1 MSLTDNVESKIK
13 ILYEPNILIDDFYSI
28 VYLLKS
34 NNIIKYD
41 KEPNNI
47 KFDKVSIDIDNK
59 KQDKIYI
66 YLYKETL
73 IFDALQI
80 NIKPREVINKLISY
94 LYNYSNSIY
103 MSQIKHK
110 GNIKLIINNFEY
122 LTKQKQQILTS
133 YIDEINIGHFLKQHN
148 KKIIPNVFDMSV
160 IFIISSITN
169 FVFTHYDIIINK
181 EFESIQYNREKE
193 RNINFITNETR
204 NMVRENILK
213 IQNIFETNNVN
224 NYSKI
229 RDILYNVKDVLWN
242 INSILCEYAD
252 YLINLLI
259 TKNIDNKY
267 TDLKFEFYKLIMIDE
282 NEIIDIHNIEVIL
295 LKLYNK
301 YLDYEN
307 RRIEE

>member
-13 ILYEPNILIDDFYSI
+13 ILYEPNILIDDFDSI

-133 YIDEINIGHFLKQHN
+133 YIDEINIGHFLKQHD
-148 KKIIPNVFDMSV
+148 KKIIPNVFDMCV

-193 RNINFITNETR
+193 LNINFITNETR

-213 IQNIFETNNVN
+213 IQNIFETNNIN

-252 YLINLLI
+252 YLINLL
-259 TKNIDNKY
+259 TKNINNKY

-301 YLDYEN
+301 YLYYEN

>member
-13 ILYEPNILIDDFYSI
+13 ILYEPNILIDDFDSI

-110 GNIKLIINNFEY
+110 GKIKLIINNFEY

-252 YLINLLI
+252 YLINLL
-259 TKNIDNKY
+259 TKNINNKY

>member
-181 EFESIQYNREKE
+181 EFKSIQYNREKE
-193 RNINFITNETR
+193 LNINFITNETR

>member
-1 MSLTDNVESKIK
+1 L
-13 ILYEPNILIDDFYSI
+13 
-28 VYLLKS
+28 
-34 NNIIKYD
+34 
-41 KEPNNI
+41 
-47 KFDKVSIDIDNK
+47 
-59 KQDKIYI
+59 
-66 YLYKETL
+66 
-73 IFDALQI
+73 
-80 NIKPREVINKLISY
+80 
-94 LYNYSNSIY
+94 
-103 MSQIKHK
+103 
-110 GNIKLIINNFEY
+110 
-122 LTKQKQQILTS
+122 
-133 YIDEINIGHFLKQHN
+133 
-148 KKIIPNVFDMSV
+148 
-160 IFIISSITN
+160 
-169 FVFTHYDIIINK
+169 THYDIIINK
-181 EFESIQYNREKE
+181 EFKSIQYNREKE
-193 RNINFITNETR
+193 LNINFITNETR

-229 RDILYNVKDVLWN
+229 REILYNLKDVLWN

-259 TKNIDNKY
+259 TKNIYNKY

>member
-110 GNIKLIINNFEY
+110 GKIKLIINNFEY

-181 EFESIQYNREKE
+181 EFKSIQYNREKE
-193 RNINFITNETR
+193 LNINFITNETR

>member
-181 EFESIQYNREKE
+181 EFKSIQYNREKE
-193 RNINFITNETR
+193 LNINFITNETR

-307 RRIEE
+307 RRIE

>member
-13 ILYEPNILIDDFYSI
+13 ILYEPNILIDDFDSI

-181 EFESIQYNREKE
+181 EFKSIQYNREKE
-193 RNINFITNETR
+193 LNINFITNETR

-307 RRIEE
+307 RRIE

>member
-13 ILYEPNILIDDFYSI
+13 ILYEPNILIDDFDSI

-252 YLINLLI
+252 YLINLL
-259 TKNIDNKY
+259 TKNINNKY